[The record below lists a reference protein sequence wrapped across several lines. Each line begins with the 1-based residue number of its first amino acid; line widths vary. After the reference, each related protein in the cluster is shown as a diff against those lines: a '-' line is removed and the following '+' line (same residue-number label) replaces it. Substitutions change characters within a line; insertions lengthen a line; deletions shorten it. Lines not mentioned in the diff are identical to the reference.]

1 MLYFTFSKCEEKP
14 THELLDGECFKDSD
28 CPTSP
33 MYHGCIEAEIECP
46 KYDGTFLPLPCT
58 PKPGKPG

>member
-14 THELLDGECFKDSD
+14 KPKLRDGECFKNSD

-46 KYDGTFLPLPCT
+46 KDGTFLACT